1 MEKKHLLKNSTIIK
15 AAAAMTAVALITAAS
30 LLPAKTEPAQIT
42 DPNLINPAP
51 VVMTLEEPAE
61 AVIEEEAEEEEKK
74 HKLNFFQRLKMA
86 FIGFF
91 VACGAWLASRI
102 PWRKIFN
109 KRNAIIVLVLAACIL
124 LAYYVGMPML
134 EK

>member
-61 AVIEEEAEEEEKK
+61 AVIEEEAEEEKK
-74 HKLNFFQRLKMA
+74 HKLNFFQRLKLA

-91 VACGAWLASRI
+91 AACGAWLASRI